1 MRKSLLHL
9 IALALVAM
17 GLVACST
24 KNSCDSSAVKNA
36 LAESIKQTVGNNAKI
51 NYDSFVKI
59 PIESGDY
66 MLHIG
71 NLTKDTTFICEV
83 DTTIDLKNNLIF
95 RDSIKYAPQYDYNK
109 KLYIKLIEPSSIS
122 KNKVTNLINVV
133 NIARFD
139 LMEAQKAIV
148 AIVFANNI
156 DTAQPQ
162 APNGELWG
170 EWIMKVAKLNPKKW
184 KAIGNGIYPIDRM
197 NEVVCVDYDD
207 NYQKLP
213 PILWINTKTG
223 DMHFNPSKFVKNNI
237 GEPTLAD
244 FCLILKESFSGYF
257 KKFGYWPKDDDR
269 IVPLK
274 LNELN
279 IK

>member
-9 IALALVAM
+9 VALALVAM

-66 MLHIG
+66 MLHIE
-71 NLTKDTTFICEV
+71 NLTKDTTFVCEV

-109 KLYIKLIEPSSIS
+109 KLYVKLIEPSSIS

-139 LMEAQKAIV
+139 LMEVQMAIV
-148 AIVFANNI
+148 AIVFANDI

-170 EWIMKVAKLNPKKW
+170 EWIMKVGKLNPKKW

-197 NEVVCVDYDD
+197 NGVVCVDYDD
-207 NYQKLP
+207 NYQELP

-223 DMHFNPSKFVKNNI
+223 DMHFNPSKLVKNNI
-237 GEPTLAD
+237 GEPTLAN
-244 FCLILKESFSGYF
+244 FCLMLKESYSGY
-257 KKFGYWPKDDDR
+257 DDR

-279 IK
+279 NK